1 MLNEAFAEIII
12 MLAAVHAC
20 SLSFV
25 MCDVVVGVVGVV
37 VSDDGGEVVSGGGVV
52 MMVAGG
58 QEPLP

>member
-1 MLNEAFAEIII
+1 

-20 SLSFV
+20 LLSFM
-25 MCDVVVGVVGVV
+25 MCDVVVGTVGVV
-37 VSDDGGEVVSGGGVV
+37 SSGGGEVVSCGDAV